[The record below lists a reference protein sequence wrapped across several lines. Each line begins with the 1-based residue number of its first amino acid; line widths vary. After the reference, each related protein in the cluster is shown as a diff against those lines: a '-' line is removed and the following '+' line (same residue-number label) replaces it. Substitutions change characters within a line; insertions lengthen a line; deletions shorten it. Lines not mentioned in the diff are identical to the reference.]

1 MTKKNDR
8 PDPLNDIGL
17 HLPHLDKASSGVSG
31 LGLLMNEL
39 LLQKTEAEDTEKT
52 LFDNIPIME
61 GLTGVGMV
69 LDALLIGGDYE
80 TPGDRLIDNMRLV
93 GGLYS
98 CIEALAWA
106 ISLELDSIKS
116 GLELYYVEKRRDV

>member
-1 MTKKNDR
+1 MTKPERFPAVNMC
-8 PDPLNDIGL
+8 IGRI
-17 HLPHLDKASSGVSG
+17 DQAA
-31 LGLLMNEL
+31 
-39 LLQKTEAEDTEKT
+39 Q
-52 LFDNIPIME
+52 

-69 LDALLIGGDYE
+69 LDALLIGGDFE
-80 TPGDRLIDNMRLV
+80 TPEDRLIDNMRLV

-106 ISLELDSIKS
+106 ICLELDSIKS